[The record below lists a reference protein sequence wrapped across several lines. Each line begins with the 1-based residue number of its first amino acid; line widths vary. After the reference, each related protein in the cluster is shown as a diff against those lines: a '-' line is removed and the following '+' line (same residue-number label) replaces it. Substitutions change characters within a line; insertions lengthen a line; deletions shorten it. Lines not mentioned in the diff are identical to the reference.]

1 MAVYYVASKLSIVA
15 CRARCLRSRSR
26 NDKLSRN
33 YSFELENTD
42 HHQNFD
48 EVCKIFSM

>member
-15 CRARCLRSRSR
+15 CRAHCLRSRTRNEKISR
-26 NDKLSRN
+26 H

-42 HHQNFD
+42 HHHDFD
-48 EVCKIFSM
+48 EVCKKNV